1 MIPDIAAMMI
11 AMIMVTTPTPPRTR
25 RSQASSASYMS
36 LAIPDRSM
44 SEAMRMNIGTEI
56 STYSVQSA

>member
-1 MIPDIAAMMI
+1 
-11 AMIMVTTPTPPRTR
+11 
-25 RSQASSASYMS
+25 MS